1 MQPGSETTSFYQT
14 DKRLLFILLCLVS
27 FFLLFAKKAFIE
39 SETAVFEFLQDQP
52 EGSFFQIM
60 NTLQYLTIPIIYLW
74 KLTII
79 AFIIWVGCFMFGYK
93 VEYANCWSVALVA
106 EFIFVLPELIKIA
119 WFIVV
124 NSDPSYYEVQQFYPL
139 SLLNFFDPET
149 LDKRYIYPLKGL
161 NVFEIIYWVLLIY
174 GTHYY
179 ARKKIS
185 IASLIVVC
193 SYVLLFFGWLVF
205 YAIVYN

>member
-1 MQPGSETTSFYQT
+1 
-14 DKRLLFILLCLVS
+14 
-27 FFLLFAKKAFIE
+27 
-39 SETAVFEFLQDQP
+39 
-52 EGSFFQIM
+52 
-60 NTLQYLTIPIIYLW
+60 
-74 KLTII
+74 
-79 AFIIWVGCFMFGYK
+79 MFGYK